1 MSSSN
6 SVVVLNLE
14 CPFENMMKAK
24 GLTQENTY
32 THKILHIILRPPNPL
47 RPIQGIAGEA
57 GGGAYCHFI
66 LSLEC
71 RSKLEATTKNLILL
85 KSCC

>member
-32 THKILHIILRPPNPL
+32 THKILRPPNPL
-47 RPIQGIAGEA
+47 KPIQGIAGEA

-66 LSLEC
+66 LSLKC
-71 RSKLEATTKNLILL
+71 RSKLEATTKNLILF
-85 KSCC
+85 KSRC

>member
-32 THKILHIILRPPNPL
+32 THKILRPPNPKTHPGN
-47 RPIQGIAGEA
+47 RWRSGRQGL
-57 GGGAYCHFI
+57 
-66 LSLEC
+66 LSLHFV
-71 RSKLEATTKNLILL
+71 L
-85 KSCC
+85 KM